1 MKTAIITGISGQDGP
16 YLAKLLVEKGY
27 RVVGTV
33 RSYRCAN
40 TKNFEYLGIENKII
54 LEELDLLDMA
64 NVIRIIQ
71 QYSPDEIYNLAAQSS
86 VGLSFEQPIGTFSFN
101 TMSVNNML
109 EAIRLFSEKTKLYQA
124 SSSEMYGRIEKLP
137 ITLAT
142 PMHPISPYG
151 VSKMASYFM
160 ITTYRESYDLFV
172 CNGVLFNH
180 ESFLRS
186 NNFFIKKVIKDSIAI
201 KNNKLEFLK
210 VGNLD
215 VKRDFGY
222 APAYVEAMWKMM
234 QLKKP
239 EDFIICSGISV
250 KLRDIVE
257 YVFDKLNLDKKLIL
271 IDKNLFRPN
280 EISEIYGDNSKAK
293 TKLKWDY
300 SYSFFDVLDMLIDE
314 EVENR
319 EIPGK
324 FRGRNSGDSIPIK
337 LRK

>member
-16 YLAKLLVEKGY
+16 YLAKLLLEKGY
-27 RVVGTV
+27 RVVGTL

-64 NVIRIIQ
+64 NVIRIMQ
-71 QYSPDEIYNLAAQSS
+71 KYNPNEIYNLAAQSS

-124 SSSEMYGRIEKLP
+124 SSSEMYGRVKNMP
-137 ITLAT
+137 ITLET

-160 ITTYRESYDLFV
+160 VTTYRESYGLFV

-186 NNFFIKKVIKDSIAI
+186 NNFFVKKVIRDAIAI
-201 KNNKLEFLK
+201 KNKKLELLK

-222 APAYVEAMWKMM
+222 APAYVEAMWKIL
-234 QLKKP
+234 QAQKAD
-239 EDFIICSGISV
+239 DFIICSGVSV
-250 KLRDIVE
+250 KLRDIVD
-257 YVFDKLNLDKKLIL
+257 YVFEKLDINKKLIVV
-271 IDKNLFRPN
+271 DEKLFRPN
-280 EISEIYGDNSKAK
+280 EINEIYGDNSKSK
-293 TKLKWDY
+293 EILKWDY
-300 SYSFFDVLDMLIDE
+300 DLSFFEVLDLLIE
-314 EVENR
+314 EELN
-319 EIPGK
+319 
-324 FRGRNSGDSIPIK
+324 
-337 LRK
+337 